1 MGQRFL
7 TSVSNLFETQREL
20 GAPGCLSPKARVA
33 LCPAAE
39 RVPEMLCQIEDLETI
54 PLAGWCPG
62 NRRQRG
68 SGLLKSPAEAAGL
81 LRRGV
86 GAQRERRDALS
97 AGLGA
102 GGVAPLPSRG
112 PGAWVAR
119 GDTREAASPAHSSPP
134 PALGGGSDGVGV
146 TERDCPPPLLPR
158 RGSAIKAPCAPLSAP
173 GLPTPALGDAH
184 PTAELSPPS
193 HTCPPATVSATTLW
207 AGDGNRGLGRSWG
220 AYLGRGASS
229 ERSPN
234 SVPTRACLERALRS
248 SHSSAPSSFGSFST
262 LGYLGRE
269 DRREQLPTLGGG
281 RRRGDA
287 WRETLGGD
295 LPGRTPLMGEPC
307 ASRKSPR
314 CLSGSW
320 RTYLECA
327 GPGASFPQLAP
338 KLPLPWASQPWRW
351 RSPSRRGR
359 GEETFLLRPGVW
371 RRGLTNKRDPP
382 KSQCES

>member
-1 MGQRFL
+1 MVPREQATKRIWAAQ
-7 TSVSNLFETQREL
+7 VS
-20 GAPGCLSPKARVA
+20 
-33 LCPAAE
+33 
-39 RVPEMLCQIEDLETI
+39 
-54 PLAGWCPG
+54 
-62 NRRQRG
+62 RRSCGPVKTR
-68 SGLLKSPAEAAGL
+68 S
-81 LRRGV
+81 R
-86 GAQRERRDALS
+86 AQRERRDALS

-234 SVPTRACLERALRS
+234 SVPTRACLELS
-248 SHSSAPSSFGSFST
+248 GPPTPLHPLPLGPSPPWATWAEKTGQNNS
-262 LGYLGRE
+262 
-269 DRREQLPTLGGG
+269 QPWAA
-281 RRRGDA
+281 GDA
-287 WRETLGGD
+287 GETLGG
-295 LPGRTPLMGEPC
+295 R
-307 ASRKSPR
+307 R
-314 CLSGSW
+314 
-320 RTYLECA
+320 LEGIFQA
-327 GPGASFPQLAP
+327 GPL
-338 KLPLPWASQPWRW
+338 
-351 RSPSRRGR
+351 
-359 GEETFLLRPGVW
+359 
-371 RRGLTNKRDPP
+371 
-382 KSQCES
+382 